1 MVAAG
6 TMLQGAGTGP
16 VTEVGAEAGS
26 DAVAEAGPSSM
37 SMSQFS
43 KSGATELVGARA
55 KARAGAG
62 AAVGAFVSTPNV
74 VVAKGNKVAS
84 LLIAW
89 GMDTFDVFEATEEI
103 EAAAFAEEEEDRVV
117 NSGRPEYEK

>member
-1 MVAAG
+1 M
-6 TMLQGAGTGP
+6 
-16 VTEVGAEAGS
+16 
-26 DAVAEAGPSSM
+26 
-37 SMSQFS
+37 
-43 KSGATELVGARA
+43 GARA

-103 EAAAFAEEEEDRVV
+103 EAAAFVEEEEDGVV